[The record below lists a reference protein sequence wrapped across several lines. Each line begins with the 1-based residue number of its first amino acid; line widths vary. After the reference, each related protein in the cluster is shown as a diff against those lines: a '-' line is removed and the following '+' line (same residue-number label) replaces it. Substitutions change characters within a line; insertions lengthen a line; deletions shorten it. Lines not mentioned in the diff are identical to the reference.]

1 MEVVEKGPVA
11 PFFWLKSMLNPK
23 LNVKKLKRA
32 YASGKRVRVDDFLEA
47 EAANQIRELLA
58 KDNVPMHVAFYVGGQ
73 SQTMTLNDFEM
84 RDADQTAPLKTE
96 LIELA
101 SQGIGYCYESVMP
114 TKIKN
119 REVTLMGYGHDI
131 VKQLAECFNSPQMLK
146 LVKQVTSN
154 NSIIKADAQLTR
166 FRAGHYITR
175 HRDQIPSKRREIAY
189 VLSLTDGWHPDWG
202 GLLQFYDKSG
212 APKDAWSPRFNSLS
226 LFDIGHIHSVTYVT
240 PFAKVPRYSMTGWFM
255 S

>member
-1 MEVVEKGPVA
+1 
-11 PFFWLKSMLNPK
+11 MLNPK
-23 LNVKKLKRA
+23 LNIKQLKRA
-32 YASGKRVRVDDFLEA
+32 FAVKKRVRVDGFLEA
-47 EAANQIRELLA
+47 EAANQIREFLSS
-58 KDNVPMHVAFYVGGQ
+58 DNMPMHVAFYSGGQ
-73 SQTMTLNDFEM
+73 AQTMTMPKFEM
-84 RDADQTAPLKTE
+84 NDADQTTLLKTE

-119 REVTLMGYGHDI
+119 LEVTLTGQGHDI
-131 VKQLAECFNSPQMLK
+131 VKQLAECFNSPQILK
-146 LVKQVTSN
+146 LVKQVASN
-154 NSIIKADAQLTR
+154 NSITKADAQLTR
-166 FRAGHYITR
+166 FRSGHYITR
-175 HRDQIPSKRREIAY
+175 HRDEIPSKRREIAY